1 MITINKG
8 EANTFDLTL
17 SEKATLTN
25 PFYLF
30 VFQSDITKDYTRKV
44 IADTSLY
51 ARRFNRFEITEG
63 TDITFNPTGFWHYK
77 VYEQTSST
85 NTDETQSTGLVE
97 VGKLKV
103 IGDDTTRAKHSTTRT
118 YKAYGKGSV

>member
-1 MITINKG
+1 MILINKG
-8 EANTFDLTL
+8 ELNTFDLTL
-17 SEKATLTN
+17 SEKATLSN

-44 IADTSLY
+44 IADTSTY
-51 ARRFNRFEITEG
+51 QRRYNRFEITEG
-63 TDITFNPTGFWHYK
+63 TDITFNPTGFYHYK
-77 VYEQTSST
+77 IYEQTSST

-103 IGDDTTRAKHSTTRT
+103 VGAETTHAKHVKTRT